1 MKNIVIFG
9 ATSTIAQHVARL
21 HANDG
26 DNLYLLAR
34 DQQKLSIITQDLQI
48 RGAQSVSTALFDAEE
63 LTSHHQLIN
72 DIFKYFNHIDCI
84 FIAHGSLSNQ
94 TECQSSASHTL
105 QQLTIN
111 ASSII
116 SILTP
121 IANKMEKQ
129 QDGNIT
135 VISSVAGDRGR
146 QSNYVYGAAKSL
158 VSTFLQG
165 LAQRLSKSNVH
176 VLDIKPGFVET
187 QMTAEL
193 TKNILWSSPEYV
205 AKIIKKRIESK
216 SLFSYVPWFW
226 FIIMAII
233 KFIPAKI
240 FNRSQL

>member
-9 ATSTIAQHVARL
+9 ATSTIAQQVARL

-34 DQQKLSIITQDLQI
+34 NQKKLSIITQDLQV
-48 RGAQSVSTALFDAEE
+48 RGAESVSTALFDAEQ
-63 LTSHHQLIN
+63 LTSHHQLTN
-72 DIFKYFNHIDCI
+72 AIFEHFNTIDCV

-94 TECQSSASHTL
+94 AECQHSSSQAL
-105 QQLTIN
+105 QQIIIN
-111 ASSII
+111 ASSVI

-129 QDGNIT
+129 KHGNIT

-176 VLDIKPGFVET
+176 VLDIKPGFVDT

-193 TKNILWSSPEYV
+193 NKNILWSSPEYV

-216 SLFSYVPWFW
+216 SVFSYVPWFW
-226 FIIMAII
+226 LIFMTVI
-233 KFIPAKI
+233 KSIPTKL
-240 FNRSQL
+240 FNRSSL